1 MTIINRKKHL
11 CSVCG
16 IKSMK
21 SIHEKRHGPNCD
33 AHKNKTKNRGTIK
46 GFSNY
51 YLNMATGVLFKING
65 KRMAT
70 NINKRGN
77 KVCNITDDFGR
88 RKKVN
93 LDREWKILLKP
104 DDSKEEVLRQVR
116 SLISENNMLKR
127 AISSDLGRVLLLY
140 HEGLSPETKGMS
152 DIMWTNY
159 ILNIDHSL
167 DRGLIRDTILRLQT
181 GINRNI

>member
-1 MTIINRKKHL
+1 MKINRKKHL

-16 IKSMK
+16 VYSVK
-21 SIHEKRHGPNCD
+21 SINEKRHGSNCQE
-33 AHKNKTKNRGTIK
+33 HKNKTKNRGTIK

-51 YLNMATGVLFKING
+51 YINMTTGVLFKVNG

-77 KVCNITDDFGR
+77 KVCNLTDDFGR

-93 LDREWKILLKP
+93 LDREWKISLKP
-104 DDSKEEVLRQVR
+104 DESKEEILGQVR

-127 AISSDLGRVLLLY
+127 AISSDLVRILLLY
-140 HEGLSPETKGMS
+140 YEELSPETKSMS

-167 DRGLIRDTILRLQT
+167 DRGLIRDTILRMQT
-181 GINRNI
+181 GVKWSD